1 MLEIKHTL
9 CPSCSVGCG
18 LNVVINDGEIVG
30 TFPYKRHPVNAGKNC
45 LNGRNSIDCY
55 QNKFQNAIVSKSVVE
70 IEKAIGDVS
79 KELSSVDDAD
89 VSVICSGNNT
99 VEEIEKIK
107 EFAESKNYNLALYA
121 DNLKDFA
128 DVASY
133 DDVAGADKVFVIG
146 DLLYENP
153 LIGRRIVHA
162 KQNGAKIYALSKNEN
177 AVTFNIADETLTSS
191 LQEFLDKFRGEM
203 DDSSVIVFNYVD
215 SREDLDKLESID
227 CKVLPVFSKSNTK
240 GAFNLIDAKSQE
252 EMVDL
257 FDNTKLLL
265 VFNDDIVDEFDY
277 DFTKISKIITFAPYE
292 NNTTKISDIVVPVKT
307 WLEQDG
313 SFVNAMG
320 ETQNFTSVIESEN
333 LSEIEI
339 IEKLK

>member
-55 QNKFQNAIVSKSVVE
+55 QNKFQNAIVSKSE
-70 IEKAIGDVS
+70 TDIEKAIGDVS
-79 KELSSVDDAD
+79 KELGSADASD
-89 VSVICSGNNT
+89 VTVICSGNNNI
-99 VEEIEKIK
+99 EEIKAIK
-107 EFAESKNYNLALYA
+107 EFAESKNFNIAFYA
-121 DNLKDFA
+121 DDLKDFSE
-128 DVASY
+128 VASY
-133 DDVAGADKVFVIG
+133 DDVAGAGKVFVIG
-146 DLLYENP
+146 DILYENP

-162 KQNGAKIYALSKNEN
+162 KQNDAKIYALSKNEN
-177 AVTFNIADETLTSS
+177 AVTFNIADETFDLSV
-191 LQEFLDKFRGEM
+191 QEFLDKISGEI

-215 SREDLDKLESID
+215 SPDDLDKLESVS
-227 CKVLPVFSKSNTK
+227 CKLLPVFSKSNTK
-240 GAFNLIDAKSQE
+240 GALGIVDSKSKDE
-252 EMVDL
+252 IMEL
-257 FDNTKLLL
+257 LDNTKLLL
-265 VFNDDIVDEFDY
+265 VFNEDVVDGLDY
-277 DFTKISKIITFAPYE
+277 DFTRISKIISFAACE
-292 NNTTKISDIVVPVKT
+292 NETTKISDIVIPIRT

-320 ETQNFTSVIESEN
+320 ETQSFTAVIESDN

-339 IEKLK
+339 IEKLN